1 MTAVDYAGW
10 ELERQRA
17 ALAALLLGGETEE
30 RRENRAV
37 RKAETARLSS
47 AGGQEQRTPQET
59 DWTEEPAGSLLTPA
73 GPSET
78 TARPAGVWTAGGR
91 RFLWPET
98 GSLRGSGG
106 TGALLEEGPRA
117 AGTGLAEGTGTAE
130 RTAEGTGTAEE
141 IKTAESGAE
150 EGQAAPLRTETFD
163 GMPGAG
169 GGGWTPA
176 ASLRSSAGS
185 WPGAGLWAASGGGE
199 EGREAA
205 KTLSLAVQRDARRY
219 DGGFA
224 LY

>member
-47 AGGQEQRTPQET
+47 AGGQGQRTPEET
-59 DWTEEPAGSLLTPA
+59 DRTEEPAGTLLTPA
-73 GPSET
+73 GVSEMT
-78 TARPAGVWTAGGR
+78 TRPAGVWTAGGR

-106 TGALLEEGPRA
+106 TGALPEEGPRA
-117 AGTGLAEGTGTAE
+117 AGTGLAEE
-130 RTAEGTGTAEE
+130 TAEGTGAAEE

-150 EGQAAPLRTETFD
+150 EGQAAPLRTEAFD

-176 ASLRSSAGS
+176 AGLRSSAGS
-185 WPGAGLWAASGGGE
+185 WLGAGLWPASGGGE

-205 KTLSLAVQRDARRY
+205 KALSLAVQRDARRY

>member
-117 AGTGLAEGTGTAE
+117 AGTGTAEGTGAAEGTGTAE
-130 RTAEGTGTAEE
+130 GTAEE
-141 IKTAESGAE
+141 VKTAESGAE

-169 GGGWTPA
+169 GWTPA
-176 ASLRSSAGS
+176 AGLRSSAGA

-205 KTLSLAVQRDARRY
+205 KALSLAVQRDARRY